1 MVKTDC
7 RTQSSGFYP
16 REKVFTN
23 AQKIKIEKLGKY
35 KNTKIQNMT
44 DDKIVSDNIL
54 RHDNYSILH
63 KDVADALFFIK
74 NKRIDSF

>member
-23 AQKIKIEKLGKY
+23 AQKIKIDKLGKY
-35 KNTKIQNMT
+35 KNTK
-44 DDKIVSDNIL
+44 
-54 RHDNYSILH
+54 HD
-63 KDVADALFFIK
+63 
-74 NKRIDSF
+74 RR